1 MGTPMTSR
9 TLAALALSLVATP
22 LAAQQPKDFGAYL
35 MPDRAAEIALARTAA
50 PRNVSDSATILVMT
64 RTGFVEAVHGTNGF
78 TCAVFRSFAAPSDDR
93 NIWNVK
99 ISAPQCFNAPAT
111 RTVLPMWLE
120 RMAWILGGATP
131 AEADART
138 TKAYAT
144 HRLRAPAPGSMAYM
158 LSHEQYLGDTDPHW
172 MPHLMFFYDTSIP
185 ASMLGAADQ
194 GSPIIDG
201 SPAVSHAPFVTALI
215 PVRQWSD
222 GSSALP
228 TAGK

>member
-1 MGTPMTSR
+1 MTR
-9 TLAALALSLVATP
+9 QTFAALCLSLIAIP
-22 LAAQQPKDFGAYL
+22 LTAQQPRDFGPYL
-35 MPDRAAEIALARTAA
+35 TSDRAAEIALARTAA
-50 PRNVSDSATILVMT
+50 PKEVSDSATILVMT
-64 RTGFVEAVHGTNGF
+64 RTGFVEAVHGSNGF
-78 TCAVFRSFAAPSDDR
+78 TCAVFRSFAAPTNDP
-93 NIWNVK
+93 NLWNVR
-99 ISAPQCFNAPAT
+99 ISAPQCFNAPGT
-111 RTVLPMWLE
+111 QTVLPMWLK
-120 RMAWILGGATP
+120 RMEWILRGATP

-138 TKAYAT
+138 ARAYAS
-144 HRLRAPAPGSMAYM
+144 HQFPAPAPGAMAYM

-222 GSSALP
+222 GSTALP
-228 TAGK
+228 AAGK